1 MLSAVARR
9 SGAEQ
14 ALVLRIMQAG
24 EEEEEKVHK
33 SKKPCTID

>member
-1 MLSAVARR
+1 VLSAVARR

-24 EEEEEKVHK
+24 EEEKEVHK